1 MGCINTK
8 VSRVFEACNS
18 SVRPIIAV
26 FAVVITFVSSMV
38 VKVTHHSTDI
48 EVAITTAEERP
59 VVNVGLVCTVSVSED
74 IEMWWCD
81 GWRILW
87 NNRLN
92 MIWREA

>member
-8 VSRVFEACNS
+8 VSRVSEACNS
-18 SVRPIIAV
+18 YIRPIITV
-26 FAVVITFVSSMV
+26 FAVIITFVSSMV
-38 VKVTHHSTDI
+38 VKITHHSTNMG
-48 EVAITTAEERP
+48 VAITTAEERP

-92 MIWREA
+92 MIWQEA

>member
-8 VSRVFEACNS
+8 VSRVFKACNS

-26 FAVVITFVSSMV
+26 FAVIITFVFSMV
-38 VKVTHHSTDI
+38 VKVTHHSTDMG
-48 EVAITTAEERP
+48 VAITTAEERP

-92 MIWREA
+92 MIWQEA